1 MAEHQNNGTHTD
13 GKLADRPLT
22 DDEQMLLMA
31 LADGELADDP
41 ELLAQAEAVLAAT
54 PALGQAASGQRAM
67 REAIREAAFTPVEL
81 DRKQQDAMSMVRG
94 RVMSQ
99 LPAPARA
106 AVVAAEPERPGLL
119 ASIFGLSWGRVAF
132 GLGAVA
138 AAVALVVALRSPHQ
152 DQQGASGQ
160 QMTEREVTPG
170 ADANSGEQGADPGVI
185 IEDMEIDSGTIFVA
199 PAAEPDDPVII
210 WHLESNEEGAG

>member
-1 MAEHQNNGTHTD
+1 MADQLNHGT
-13 GKLADRPLT
+13 LADGALS
-22 DDEQMLLMA
+22 DEQQMLLMA
-31 LADGELADDP
+31 LADGELDGEP
-41 ELLAQAEAVLAAT
+41 ELLAQAQALRAAT
-54 PALGQAASGQRAM
+54 PALSQAAAGQRAM
-67 REAIREAAFTPVEL
+67 SEALREAAFTPVEL
-81 DRKQQDAMSMVRG
+81 SRKQQDDMSMVRG

-106 AVVAAEPERPGLL
+106 AVVAAAPERPSLL
-119 ASIFGLSWGRVAF
+119 ASIFGLSWGRLAF

-152 DQQGASGQ
+152 EQVGGPSGQ

-170 ADANSGEQGADPGVI
+170 ADATGGDEGADPGVI

-199 PAAEPDDPVII
+199 PAAEPDAPVII

>member
-1 MAEHQNNGTHTD
+1 MAEHQTTGTLSD
-13 GKLADRPLT
+13 E
-22 DDEQMLLMA
+22 EQMLLMA
-31 LADGELADDP
+31 LADGELADEP
-41 ELLAQAEAVLAAT
+41 ELRAQAQALLAAT
-54 PALGQAASGQRAM
+54 PTLQQAASGQRAM
-67 REAIREAAFTPVEL
+67 SEALRDAAFTPIEL
-81 DRKQQDAMSMVRG
+81 NRKQQDEMSMLRG

-106 AVVAAEPERPGLL
+106 AVEATAPARPGLL
-119 ASIFGLSWGRVAF
+119 ASIFGEGWGRLAF

-152 DQQGASGQ
+152 NVQGQSGQ
-160 QMTEREVTPG
+160 QMTEGEMAPG
-170 ADANSGEQGADPGVI
+170 TDATGGDQGADPGVI

-199 PAAEPDDPVII
+199 PAAEPDGPVII